1 LITTI
6 NDTAPP
12 EAASVDVSTVLMIF
26 NEEDNIGPLVRD
38 VLAVYDGSGLDGE
51 VICVEDGSA
60 DRSARVVA
68 GLVEEDPRVVA
79 IYHEGNRGR
88 SWAIRSGFDA
98 ARGEVTVIMDSDRQY
113 EPQEIPALVEK
124 VREGWDVVS
133 GRRDRR
139 EDRFDR
145 KLISKVYNALIVRG
159 YLRTPVADQNS
170 GLKAFRAEFARAM
183 DFDPTGFQGLH
194 RFILPLAHLRGGR
207 ILEVPCAHY
216 ERPAGKSYIKST
228 TVPFITLR
236 DLRRFRKQYAIPITR
251 ASRDTEKASK

>member
-1 LITTI
+1 M
-6 NDTAPP
+6 
-12 EAASVDVSTVLMIF
+12 DVSTVLMIF
-26 NEEDNIGPLVRD
+26 NEEENIAPLTRD
-38 VLAVYDGSGLDGE
+38 ILAVYDASGLDGE
-51 VICVEDGSA
+51 VILVEDGSRDGSA
-60 DRSARVVA
+60 DVVRALA
-68 GLVEEDPRVVA
+68 GEDPRVVA
-79 IYHEGNRGR
+79 IYHDGNRGR

-113 EPQEIPALVEK
+113 EPKEIPDLVAK

-145 KLISKVYNALIVRG
+145 KLISRVYNIIIVRG
-159 YLRTPVADQNS
+159 LLKTPVRDQNS
-170 GLKAFRAEFARAM
+170 GLKAFRSEFSKGM
-183 DFDPTGFQGLH
+183 GFDPTGFLGLH

-216 ERPAGKSYIKST
+216 ERTAGKSYIKST

-236 DLRRFRKQYAIPITR
+236 DLLRFRKVYVKPARR
-251 ASRDTEKASK
+251 AARKG